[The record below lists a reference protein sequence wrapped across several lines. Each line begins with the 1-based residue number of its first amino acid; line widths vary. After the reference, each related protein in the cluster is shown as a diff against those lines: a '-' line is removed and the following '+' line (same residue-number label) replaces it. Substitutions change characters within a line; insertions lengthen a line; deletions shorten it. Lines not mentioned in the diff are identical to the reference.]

1 MKKVKDENT
10 IYDPLPIEVAEN
22 LAELREDLDQKVPFK
37 ELDRNLLI
45 ATWNIRGFGNF
56 TRKWM
61 SEEKDSPRRDLH
73 SVFCIAEILSRF
85 DVIAVQE
92 VKGNLRALR
101 DTLKLLGDNW
111 SMVLTD
117 TNKSDSGNDERMAYL
132 FDTRRVQL
140 SGLAGEIVIPNEW
153 VNDPDKVLREQFV
166 RSPYAVSFR
175 SGDKTFI
182 LVTVHI
188 IYGKK
193 SKDRLKEIHG
203 IARWLNDWAGDINAY
218 DQNLIVLGDFN
229 IDARG
234 DILDQTFLSE
244 GLYVPEEL
252 QTLSRSIF
260 DETKYYDQIAWF
272 NSPEK
277 NRPKLSL
284 EFMGAGNYD
293 FVQTALKNR
302 GLTKQKLSFMIS
314 DHYPLWANFR
324 I

>member
-1 MKKVKDENT
+1 MAVQIKSGKS
-10 IYDPLPIEVAEN
+10 YLH
-22 LAELREDLDQKVPFK
+22 
-37 ELDRNLLI
+37 
-45 ATWNIRGFGNF
+45 
-56 TRKWM
+56 
-61 SEEKDSPRRDLH
+61 EKDDGW
-73 SVFCIAEILSRF
+73 RF
-85 DVIAVQE
+85 YVDEAHKNYWRLFPIPVMLLVHNTE
-92 VKGNLRALR
+92 DGNIYFLDAKY
-101 DTLKLLGDNW
+101 TLN
-111 SMVLTD
+111 ST
-117 TNKSDSGNDERMAYL
+117 
-132 FDTRRVQL
+132 
-140 SGLAGEIVIPNEW
+140 GEIVIPNEW

-193 SKDRLKEIHG
+193 SKDRIKEIHG
-203 IARWLNDWAGDINAY
+203 IARWLNDWASDINAY

-302 GLTKQKLSFMIS
+302 DLTKQKLSFMIS

>member
-1 MKKVKDENT
+1 MKKTKDENT
-10 IYDPLPIEVAEN
+10 IYDPLPLEVLEN

-45 ATWNIRGFGNF
+45 ATWNIRDFGNF

-61 SEEKDSPRRDLH
+61 SAEKDSPRRDLH
-73 SVFCIAEILSRF
+73 SIFCIAEILSRF

-101 DTLKLLGDNW
+101 ETLKLLGDNW
-111 SMVLTD
+111 SMILTD

-234 DILDQTFLSE
+234 DVLDQTFLSE

-252 QTLSRSIF
+252 QSLSRSIF

-272 NSPEK
+272 NSADK
-277 NRPKLSL
+277 KRPKLSL

-293 FVQTALKNR
+293 FVQTALNNR

>member
-61 SEEKDSPRRDLH
+61 SDEKDSPRRDLH
-73 SVFCIAEILSRF
+73 SIFCIAEILSRF

-111 SMVLTD
+111 SMILTD
-117 TNKSDSGNDERMAYL
+117 TNGSDSGNDERMAYL

-153 VNDPDKVLREQFV
+153 VNDPEKVIREQFV

-193 SKDRLKEIHG
+193 SKDRLNEIHG

-234 DILDQTFLSE
+234 DVLDKTFLSE

-252 QTLSRSIF
+252 QALSRSIF
-260 DETKYYDQIAWF
+260 DATKYYDQIAWF
-272 NSPEK
+272 NTADK
-277 NRPKLSL
+277 RRPKLSL

-293 FVQTALKNR
+293 FVQTALNNR
-302 GLTKQKLSFMIS
+302 GLSKQKLSFMIS

>member
-73 SVFCIAEILSRF
+73 SVYCIAEILSRF

-101 DTLKLLGDNW
+101 DTLKLLGENW

-132 FDTRRVQL
+132 FDTRRVNL

-193 SKDRLKEIHG
+193 SKDRIKEIHG
-203 IARWLNDWAGDINAY
+203 IARWLNDWASDINAY

-234 DILDQTFLSE
+234 DIWIR
-244 GLYVPEEL
+244 
-252 QTLSRSIF
+252 RS
-260 DETKYYDQIAWF
+260 
-272 NSPEK
+272 
-277 NRPKLSL
+277 
-284 EFMGAGNYD
+284 
-293 FVQTALKNR
+293 
-302 GLTKQKLSFMIS
+302 
-314 DHYPLWANFR
+314 
-324 I
+324 